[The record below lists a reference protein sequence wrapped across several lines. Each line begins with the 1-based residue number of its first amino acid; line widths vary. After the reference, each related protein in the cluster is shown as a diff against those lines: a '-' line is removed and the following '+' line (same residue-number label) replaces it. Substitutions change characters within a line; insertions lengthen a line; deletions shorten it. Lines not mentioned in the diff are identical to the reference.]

1 MWTGGACCG
10 EAGPG
15 WGPPAAACCR
25 YLVQSRTNREQNYIE
40 GRGCG
45 TIGVI
50 KSTAHGMHQ
59 ELGSCVNVEM
69 AVLGSPSQMALVVSV
84 RKAANKQKKASGH
97 QCVKVDMAV
106 SGSPSPI
113 SRVVSVD
120 IKQQ

>member
-1 MWTGGACCG
+1 
-10 EAGPG
+10 
-15 WGPPAAACCR
+15 
-25 YLVQSRTNREQNYIE
+25 
-40 GRGCG
+40 
-45 TIGVI
+45 
-50 KSTAHGMHQ
+50 MHQ

-84 RKAANKQKKASGH
+84 RKAANKQKKAAGH